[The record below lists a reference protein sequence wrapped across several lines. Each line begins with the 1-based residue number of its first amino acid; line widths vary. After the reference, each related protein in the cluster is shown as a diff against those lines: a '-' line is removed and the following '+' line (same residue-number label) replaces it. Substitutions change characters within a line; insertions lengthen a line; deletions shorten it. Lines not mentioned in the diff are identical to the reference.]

1 MQACDESFLMGNW
14 FVSQAEIDANVKI
27 GKRLERRRKILGM
40 SQRVLGEKIGLSDF
54 KPIYK
59 YETGEVRIPAVRLYT
74 LSIALECP
82 ISYFFEDL
90 PNGLTL

>member
-1 MQACDESFLMGNW
+1 MGNW

-27 GKRLERRRKILGM
+27 GKRLEKRRKLLGM

-74 LSIALECP
+74 LAVALECP